1 MDAEVDAGTRPGT
14 KTAEQ
19 AEIKALKAKIR
30 RLEEDNR
37 ILHVNGKRILTPP
50 CAAKG
55 SVFTCRRHPVGI
67 TDVTQGWVYR
77 GTAASPA
84 RSSVG
89 VAAKLSHAS

>member
-1 MDAEVDAGTRPGT
+1 MPGTRPGT
-14 KTAEQ
+14 TTAEQ
-19 AEIKALKAKIR
+19 AEIKALKAKNR